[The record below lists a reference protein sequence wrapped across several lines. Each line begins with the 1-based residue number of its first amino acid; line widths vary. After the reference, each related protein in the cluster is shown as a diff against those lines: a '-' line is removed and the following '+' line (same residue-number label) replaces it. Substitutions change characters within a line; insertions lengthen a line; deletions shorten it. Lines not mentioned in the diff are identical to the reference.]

1 MGYESRVIIARKGV
15 IKGFAESIAEFNL
28 CKVDGEFFELFTK
41 EYKGNFYDFYEGNTP
56 IKEDRY
62 GDPLKYATFNAVYKW
77 LLDNTRKK
85 EFRRYDLLLGAMNV
99 IRTCWDNYNDFILI
113 HYGY

>member
-15 IKGFAESIAEFNL
+15 IEGYAETIAEFNM
-28 CKVDGEFFELFTK
+28 CDTDGEFIDLFDK

-56 IKEDRY
+56 IKEDKY
-62 GDPLKYATFNAVYKW
+62 GKPLKYATFDKVYKW
-77 LLDNTRKK
+77 LLNNVRDKRYH
-85 EFRRYDLLLGAMNV
+85 RYDLLLGAMNV
-99 IRTCWDNYNDFILI
+99 VRTGWYDYKDFIVI